1 MVQGVHP
8 GRPGQGMGILTL
20 AGPSAQSLPP
30 LVGLPEP
37 EKLPT
42 GDDVVDLP
50 EEVLCESERSMRAAA
65 GRKIWVWMA
74 IVGFVSWG
82 ALAMVFLGSLTPLFL
97 FLPIFAIADPS
108 FVASLLNGLGASP
121 GVVLFIAF
129 GSAPL
134 GALAGL
140 GAAALGLRSVARLRP
155 REYLT
160 EKEFRR
166 AIGWSFAK
174 WILWPEL
181 AVIVLSMILT
191 ALPGNT
197 FILADFSY
205 IVVSGYLQMFV
216 IALLSAPLA
225 AGLARASNPLKLPG
239 LGELE
244 MRRQAAIGT
253 DNYGHY
259 TRVLFA
265 QDRRHLP
272 RNRFIANPRVVA
284 QSFRTIARYRWWQVL
299 TVAVLVVPFYYF
311 ADFGQL
317 FTFDGNV
324 GDISGATDFSLT
336 TRIAALVLLVAW
348 LSAFAWLPPLVL
360 SLFHLIPPSKRG
372 VRDQRTYPTIA
383 ERMAVNRWE
392 RGVVWVTTLG
402 LAAVEAVCLIA
413 LLVVLQVTGDAA
425 LAGPVHLW
433 VLGIS
438 GFAAS
443 ALGMIATYRA
453 MAIDL
458 RTIVYGP
465 AGWYMRREVPFSAI
479 APQRGTRTDLA
490 DDPRVRAALRE
501 RQAMK
506 LGLPK
511 DATLEQIAKAASRTG
526 VLPDFG
532 LGEEQVTPVMVDPPT
547 IKGEHDIPESLE
559 ELHAGRLT
567 V

>member
-8 GRPGQGMGILTL
+8 GMPGQGMGIPTL

-37 EKLPT
+37 ERLPT

-50 EEVLCESERSMRAAA
+50 EEVLCESARSMRAAA

-82 ALAMVFLGSLTPLFL
+82 ALAMAFLGSLTPLFS
-97 FLPIFAIADPS
+97 FLPILALAEPS

-129 GSAPL
+129 GSAPF

-205 IVVSGYLQMFV
+205 IVVSGYLQMLV
-216 IALLSAPLA
+216 VALLSAPLA

-244 MRRQAAIGT
+244 VRRQSAIGT

-272 RNRFIANPRVVA
+272 RNRFTANPRVVA

-299 TVAVLVVPFYYF
+299 IVAVLVVPFYYF

-317 FTFDGNV
+317 FTLDGSV
-324 GDISGATDFSLT
+324 GDISGATDFSLS
-336 TRIAALVLLVAW
+336 TRIAALALLIAW

-372 VRDQRTYPTIA
+372 VRDQRTYPTIT

-413 LLVVLQVTGDAA
+413 LLVVLQVTGDAD

-511 DATLEQIAKAASRTG
+511 GATLEQIAKAASRTG

-532 LGEEQVTPVMVDPPT
+532 LGEEQVTPATVEPPA

>member
-1 MVQGVHP
+1 
-8 GRPGQGMGILTL
+8 
-20 AGPSAQSLPP
+20 
-30 LVGLPEP
+30 
-37 EKLPT
+37 
-42 GDDVVDLP
+42 
-50 EEVLCESERSMRAAA
+50 
-65 GRKIWVWMA
+65 
-74 IVGFVSWG
+74 
-82 ALAMVFLGSLTPLFL
+82 
-97 FLPIFAIADPS
+97 
-108 FVASLLNGLGASP
+108 
-121 GVVLFIAF
+121 
-129 GSAPL
+129 
-134 GALAGL
+134 
-140 GAAALGLRSVARLRP
+140 
-155 REYLT
+155 
-160 EKEFRR
+160 
-166 AIGWSFAK
+166 
-174 WILWPEL
+174 
-181 AVIVLSMILT
+181 
-191 ALPGNT
+191 
-197 FILADFSY
+197 
-205 IVVSGYLQMFV
+205 
-216 IALLSAPLA
+216 
-225 AGLARASNPLKLPG
+225 
-239 LGELE
+239 

-299 TVAVLVVPFYYF
+299 IVAVLVVPFYYF

-317 FTFDGNV
+317 FTLDGGV

-479 APQRGTRTDLA
+479 APRRGTRTDLA
-490 DDPRVRAALRE
+490 DDPRVRAARAN
-501 RQAMK
+501 RQG
-506 LGLPK
+506 GLENRCVARLWARRRTG
-511 DATLEQIAKAASRTG
+511 DARHGQPSHDQRRARYPGESRGAARGTPHSVRRNGRAALIPAASPVTMAPPRIHATTA
-526 VLPDFG
+526 
-532 LGEEQVTPVMVDPPT
+532 VTPRA
-547 IKGEHDIPESLE
+547 KGKLAHGACRTKIWRIL
-559 ELHAGRLT
+559 R
-567 V
+567 

>member
-8 GRPGQGMGILTL
+8 GRPGQGMGIPTL

-37 EKLPT
+37 ERLPT

-50 EEVLCESERSMRAAA
+50 EEVLCESARSMRAAA

-82 ALAMVFLGSLTPLFL
+82 ALAMAFLGSLTPLFS
-97 FLPIFAIADPS
+97 FLPILALAEPS

-129 GSAPL
+129 GSAPF

-205 IVVSGYLQMFV
+205 IVVSGYLQMLV
-216 IALLSAPLA
+216 VALLSAPLA

-244 MRRQAAIGT
+244 VRRQSAIGT

-272 RNRFIANPRVVA
+272 RNRFTANPRVVA

-299 TVAVLVVPFYYF
+299 IVAVLVVPFYYF

-317 FTFDGNV
+317 FTLDGSV
-324 GDISGATDFSLT
+324 GDISGATDFSLS
-336 TRIAALVLLVAW
+336 TRIAALALLIAW

-372 VRDQRTYPTIA
+372 VRDQRTYPTIT

-413 LLVVLQVTGDAA
+413 LLVVLQVTGDAD

-511 DATLEQIAKAASRTG
+511 GATLEQIAKAASRTG

-532 LGEEQVTPVMVDPPT
+532 LGEEQVTPATVEPPA

>member
-1 MVQGVHP
+1 MRIRAVDARGRGPEDLGVD
-8 GRPGQGMGILTL
+8 GNRGVCQLG
-20 AGPSAQSLPP
+20 
-30 LVGLPEP
+30 
-37 EKLPT
+37 
-42 GDDVVDLP
+42 
-50 EEVLCESERSMRAAA
+50 
-65 GRKIWVWMA
+65 
-74 IVGFVSWG
+74 G
-82 ALAMVFLGSLTPLFL
+82 ARDVFLGSLTPLFS
-97 FLPIFAIADPS
+97 FLPILAIAEPS
-108 FVASLLNGLGASP
+108 FVASLLNGLGAST

-129 GSAPL
+129 GSAPF

-205 IVVSGYLQMFV
+205 IVVSGYLQMLV

-239 LGELE
+239 LGGLE
-244 MRRQAAIGT
+244 VRRQASFGT
-253 DNYGHY
+253 DSYGHY

-272 RNRFIANPRVVA
+272 RNRFTANPRVVA

-299 TVAVLVVPFYYF
+299 IVAVLVVPFYYF

-317 FTFDGNV
+317 FTLDDGV
-324 GDISGATDFSLT
+324 GDISGATDFSLS
-336 TRIAALVLLVAW
+336 TRIAALVLLIAW

-372 VRDQRTYPTIA
+372 VRDQRTYPTIT

-402 LAAVEAVCLIA
+402 LAAIEAVCLIA
-413 LLVVLQVTGDAA
+413 LLVVLQMTGDAD

-532 LGEEQVTPVMVDPPT
+532 LGEEQVTPATVEPPT

>member
-8 GRPGQGMGILTL
+8 GMPGQGMGIPTL

-37 EKLPT
+37 ERLPT

-50 EEVLCESERSMRAAA
+50 EEVLCESARSMRAAA

-82 ALAMVFLGSLTPLFL
+82 ALAMAFLGSLTPLFS
-97 FLPIFAIADPS
+97 FLPILALAEPS

-129 GSAPL
+129 GSAPF

-205 IVVSGYLQMFV
+205 IVVSGYLQMLV
-216 IALLSAPLA
+216 VALLSAPLA

-244 MRRQAAIGT
+244 VRRQSAIGT

-272 RNRFIANPRVVA
+272 RNRFTANPRVVA

-299 TVAVLVVPFYYF
+299 IVAVLVVPVYYF

-317 FTFDGNV
+317 FTLDGSV
-324 GDISGATDFSLT
+324 GDISGATDLSLS
-336 TRIAALVLLVAW
+336 TRIAALALLIAW

-372 VRDQRTYPTIA
+372 VRDQRTYPTIT

-413 LLVVLQVTGDAA
+413 LLVVLQVTGDAD

-511 DATLEQIAKAASRTG
+511 GATLEQIAKAASRTG

-532 LGEEQVTPVMVDPPT
+532 LGEEQVTPATVEPPA